1 LWLKALA
8 RRRYLDGANIH
19 ELGGMLICPGCQ
31 AGNDGRATFCQE
43 CGTPL
48 VAIEP
53 GTVLNDRYE
62 VLAALGR
69 GGMGMVYKVHDRELD
84 EALALKVLRADL
96 AGNPMAESRF
106 RSEIKLARKVSHP
119 GVCRIFEYGRHEHL
133 SYIVMELVEGVDL
146 KSILRDKGTLPTREA
161 LEVAIAIGQAL
172 RAIHEV
178 GIVHRDLKASNVM
191 LAAGN
196 RVKLMDFGIAKST
209 QADGTRATAPG
220 QIIGTPEYMS
230 PEQARG
236 QEIDARSDV
245 YALGVVTYELL
256 TGGVPLSGTTAI
268 ETLFK
273 QMNEPPPFET
283 ARQKGVPERVLPV
296 LRKALAKKREDRFAA
311 AQELVTALEEAK
323 AALAHPAGLTVRL
336 ATPTAAEVPT
346 APAGGPSAPTVAVGT
361 PPPRTAAPPSPP
373 GPRPRRRGPAVAA
386 TLAVAGVLAV
396 VFAFVGGRAL
406 RDRIQ
411 PSPKQEAKPLAEEPS
426 TWREL
431 RAMTEGAGYDVQVQ
445 ARQAVYRSGDGLVID
460 VTTPRDGY
468 LNVLNVGENEN
479 AALVLFPNQYHPDNA
494 VKAGTTITIPD
505 EGSPFSLPATLS
517 EGSEEERT
525 LILVIHTTAPLNA
538 YETGSGDGFLRQLSS
553 GATRSFRVA
562 KRREFG
568 VGKTVVTI
576 TR

>member
-1 LWLKALA
+1 
-8 RRRYLDGANIH
+8 
-19 ELGGMLICPGCQ
+19 
-31 AGNDGRATFCQE
+31 
-43 CGTPL
+43 
-48 VAIEP
+48 
-53 GTVLNDRYE
+53 
-62 VLAALGR
+62 
-69 GGMGMVYKVHDRELD
+69 MGMVYKVHDRELD

-96 AGNPMAESRF
+96 AGNPVAESRF

-119 GVCRIFEYGRHEHL
+119 GVCRIFEYGRHGPL

-146 KSILRDKGTLPTREA
+146 RSILREEGTLPTREA

-178 GIVHRDLKASNVM
+178 GIVHRDLKTSNVM

-209 QADGTRATAPG
+209 QADGMRATAPG

-245 YALGVVTYELL
+245 YALGVVIYELL
-256 TGGVPLSGTTAI
+256 TGGVPLSGTTAV

-311 AQELVTALEEAK
+311 AQELVAALEEAK
-323 AALAHPAGLTVRL
+323 AALAQPAGPTVRL
-336 ATPTAAEVPT
+336 PTPTATPAPTGAEAPPT
-346 APAGGPSAPTVAVGT
+346 PVGGPTAPTVAVGT
-361 PPPRTAAPPSPP
+361 PPPRAAAPPGPP

-386 TLAVAGVLAV
+386 TLAVAGVLVV

-411 PSPKQEAKPLAEEPS
+411 PGPTQEAKPRAEEPPS
-426 TWREL
+426 WREL

-445 ARQAVYRSGDGLVID
+445 ARQAVYHSGDGLVID

-468 LNVLNVGENEN
+468 LNVLNVGEDESE
-479 AALVLFPNQYHPDNA
+479 ALVLFPNRYHPDNA

-517 EGSEEERT
+517 EGSDEERT

-538 YETGSGDGFLRQLSS
+538 YESGSGDGFLRQLSS